1 MNEGGTSRNDVFFMF
16 TSPALSM
23 PGTQWCS
30 ADVPCSHMV
39 LSLVPE
45 GPSVKHKLR
54 VTTKKKKSNN
64 QSRFKL
70 SVALWPIFFLTVCLN

>member
-1 MNEGGTSRNDVFFMF
+1 MMSFSCLPLQHYPCRVLSGAQLMF
-16 TSPALSM
+16 
-23 PGTQWCS
+23 
-30 ADVPCSHMV
+30 PCSHMV